1 MHVLQRCRMC
11 MQLLRPHCRNVEP
24 PDPGKLQAAKAML
37 EAADAEAVAAEA
49 LPVGSSWPV
58 VSLASTPLLLL
69 PRYVLYSPR
78 SQSILFNNGVSDV
91 LMGFLAV
98 PHTYVCC
105 ARRRT
110 HA

>member
-1 MHVLQRCRMC
+1 

-24 PDPGKLQAAKAML
+24 PDPGKLQAAKSML

-69 PRYVLYSPR
+69 PRYLPLFAKI
-78 SQSILFNNGVSDV
+78 SIDSLQQWGI
-91 LMGFLAV
+91 
-98 PHTYVCC
+98 
-105 ARRRT
+105 
-110 HA
+110 